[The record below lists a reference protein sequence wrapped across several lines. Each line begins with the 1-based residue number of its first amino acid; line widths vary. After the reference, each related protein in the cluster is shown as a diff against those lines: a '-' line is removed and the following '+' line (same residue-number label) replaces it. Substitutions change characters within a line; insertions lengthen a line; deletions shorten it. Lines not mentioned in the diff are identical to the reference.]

1 VVEEIYIIDTSS
13 FIAIEPEKYPPDIY
27 VGMWKDLENLIKKRR
42 MISHIQ
48 VLEELKEYEG
58 KKDEILKWAE
68 NHKDV
73 FVSIT
78 PQQIQLVREI
88 INTNDFKA
96 LIDTTKP
103 TGDTDAFIIA
113 LAMEEPFQ
121 MTLPPLTP
129 QRIVVCEEKL
139 HGNRIRIPF
148 VCRHFN
154 IECIDIFEMFRR
166 EGWKW

>member
-1 VVEEIYIIDTSS
+1 MAGEIYIVDTSS

-27 VGMWKDLENLIKKRR
+27 VGMWKDLENLIKERR

-58 KKDEILKWAE
+58 KKHEILKWAE
-68 NHKDV
+68 THKGI
-73 FVSIT
+73 FVPIT

-88 INTNDFKA
+88 VNTNNFKA

-103 TGDTDAFIIA
+103 TGDTDVFIIA
-113 LAMEEPFQ
+113 LAMEKTSQ
-121 MTLPPLTP
+121 TTLIPLSTKK
-129 QRIVVCEEKL
+129 IVVCEEQL

-148 VCRHFN
+148 VCKHFN
-154 IECIDIFEMFRR
+154 IECVNIFEMFRR